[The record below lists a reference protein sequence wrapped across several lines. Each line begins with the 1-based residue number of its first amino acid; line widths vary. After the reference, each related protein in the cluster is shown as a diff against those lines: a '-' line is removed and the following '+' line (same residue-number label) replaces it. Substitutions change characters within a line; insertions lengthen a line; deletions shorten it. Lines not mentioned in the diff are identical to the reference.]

1 MRGSA
6 KYKVKENVEIKPNG
20 LGGRGIEI
28 AEHANVTL
36 NIEEGKTLTVT
47 GRRSMDHRPGRAAI
61 YLPQDSKLTV
71 EGNGTL
77 IAKGGDASPGEAGGK
92 AQDSYVAIGEYLS
105 VGHGGHGGLG
115 GFGAG
120 AGIGTDGGAGGAGGA
135 GGKLFDIQGEDSG
148 ARHNW
153 YGYEGEPG
161 KAGSPA
167 EPAGTLDIKAGTV
180 LAEGGAGAAGGAGG
194 GRGKY
199 GEQRCGTYGTA
210 ACTSGGGGGTA
221 GNGIGAGGTG
231 GGGGGGASAN
241 IDGLVHA
248 QDRGFGSAR
257 SCGRHSRRRPARG
270 MRPGSRAAP
279 RLVGFRRF

>member
-1 MRGSA
+1 MRDGA

-105 VGHGGHGGLG
+105 VGHAGQGGASAFGGGSGANGDEGASNG
-115 GFGAG
+115 GDDTGASRKY
-120 AGIGTDGGAGGAGGA
+120 ARAGGAGGA
-135 GGKLFDIQGEDSG
+135 CP
-148 ARHNW
+148 
-153 YGYEGEPG
+153 EPV
-161 KAGSPA
+161 K
-167 EPAGTLDIKAGTV
+167 
-180 LAEGGAGAAGGAGG
+180 
-194 GRGKY
+194 
-199 GEQRCGTYGTA
+199 GTYT
-210 ACTSGGGGGTA
+210 CTPDPEGNSPIVIGGTFEY
-221 GNGIGAGGTG
+221 
-231 GGGGGGASAN
+231 
-241 IDGLVHA
+241 DGLPHGATV
-248 QDRGFGSAR
+248 GSAVSNGGEYR
-257 SCGRHSRRRPARG
+257 SPQSWY
-270 MRPGSRAAP
+270 S
-279 RLVGFRRF
+279 

>member
-1 MRGSA
+1 MCPGAMALAYANGELAAGSGDLQPQDGEIVEDGYIIVDQNTHEMRDGA

-105 VGHGGHGGLG
+105 VGP
-115 GFGAG
+115 
-120 AGIGTDGGAGGAGGA
+120 
-135 GGKLFDIQGEDSG
+135 
-148 ARHNW
+148 R
-153 YGYEGEPG
+153 
-161 KAGSPA
+161 
-167 EPAGTLDIKAGTV
+167 
-180 LAEGGAGAAGGAGG
+180 
-194 GRGKY
+194 GR
-199 GEQRCGTYGTA
+199 
-210 ACTSGGGGGTA
+210 
-221 GNGIGAGGTG
+221 
-231 GGGGGGASAN
+231 
-241 IDGLVHA
+241 
-248 QDRGFGSAR
+248 
-257 SCGRHSRRRPARG
+257 
-270 MRPGSRAAP
+270 
-279 RLVGFRRF
+279 